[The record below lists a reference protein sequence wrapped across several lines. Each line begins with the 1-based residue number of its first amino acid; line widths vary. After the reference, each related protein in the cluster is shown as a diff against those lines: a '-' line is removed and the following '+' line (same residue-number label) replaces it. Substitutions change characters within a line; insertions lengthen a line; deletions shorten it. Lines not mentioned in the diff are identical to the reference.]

1 MEGFFYDMHNSRGR
15 IAVHSLLEELFCVE
29 ENIRAHN
36 IVGSSTKW
44 QPCVRQI
51 AFILKHDTAEMS
63 ETTSSSSSSSS
74 ESYFCHS
81 RLEETEELPVSSRLR
96 PPPPPG
102 SSVLGNRVLPW
113 YRCLVPDIIIE
124 KRQGTQRQEILVVS
138 IKGGHKLDQKSLTQ
152 IKYEMLP
159 MLTKQNSALGLLLCA
174 SKAILFRFTVTDNKP
189 CLRGT
194 EYDFT
199 ADEFVNKFVQMCCD
213 LQYYMHLIE

>member
-1 MEGFFYDMHNSRGR
+1 MEGFFYDMHKSRGR
-15 IAVHSLLEELFCVE
+15 IAVHSLLEELFCGE
-29 ENIRAHN
+29 ENIRVHN
-36 IVGSSTKW
+36 IGSSKSKLE
-44 QPCVRQI
+44 PCVRQI
-51 AFILKHDTAEMS
+51 AFILKPDTDWS
-63 ETTSSSSSSSS
+63 ETLSTSSFSSSS

-81 RLEETEELPVSSRLR
+81 RLEKTEEPVSSRLR
-96 PPPPPG
+96 PPPPSG
-102 SSVLGNRVLPW
+102 SSVLGTGVLPW
-113 YRCLVPDIIIE
+113 YRCLVPDIVIE

-152 IKYEMLP
+152 IKYKMLP

-189 CLRGT
+189 CLKGK
-194 EYDFT
+194 EYGFT